1 MLPTRL
7 IMASILD
14 THSKDQPR
22 DLREEIVAVVDAQEF
37 DEARRDPRVR
47 AFVAEADAYLADV
60 ERHAR
65 NS

>member
-1 MLPTRL
+1 MPTRL
-7 IMASILD
+7 MMASILD
-14 THSKDQPR
+14 THTKSQQHDI
-22 DLREEIVAVVDAQEF
+22 REDIVAVVDTQEF

>member
-1 MLPTRL
+1 
-7 IMASILD
+7 
-14 THSKDQPR
+14 
-22 DLREEIVAVVDAQEF
+22 VVDTQEF

>member
-7 IMASILD
+7 MMASILD
-14 THSKDQPR
+14 THSKDRQR

>member
-1 MLPTRL
+1 M
-7 IMASILD
+7 MASTLD
-14 THSKDQPR
+14 THTKGQRP
-22 DLREEIVAVVDAQEF
+22 DLREEIVAVVDTQEF

-47 AFVAEADAYLADV
+47 AFVAEADAYLAAV

>member
-1 MLPTRL
+1 M
-7 IMASILD
+7 MASILD
-14 THSKDQPR
+14 TNTKDQQPN
-22 DLREEIVAVVDAQEF
+22 LHEEIVAVVDAQEF

-47 AFVAEADAYLADV
+47 TFVAEADAYLAAI

>member
-7 IMASILD
+7 MMASILD
-14 THSKDQPR
+14 THSKGQQR
-22 DLREEIVAVVDAQEF
+22 DLREEIVAVVDAEEF